1 MNNHSFSQNYRVKC
15 CLCTVHVC
23 TSDMLRQWLFFF
35 RKTRRCWWGGH
46 GDWKSCGYTGITD
59 STSSLSVFVR
69 LLFYFVVFFFFG
81 GDKQVAHLAC
91 HTWQLTDEFS
101 LALISCRPTCDV
113 VASCNW
119 KCFAIRSIGFPAHLR
134 LIAHILKFARNTHQT
149 GAIFNH
155 FTCKYRSNRL
165 TGVCT

>member
-1 MNNHSFSQNYRVKC
+1 MYAPQTCFDN
-15 CLCTVHVC
+15 
-23 TSDMLRQWLFFF
+23 DFFF
-35 RKTRRCWWGGH
+35 SGKPEGADGEDMETESH
-46 GDWKSCGYTGITD
+46 VDTQV
-59 STSSLSVFVR
+59 SLIQPQACQF
-69 LLFYFVVFFFFG
+69 LLDYCFYYFVVFFFFR

-119 KCFAIRSIGFPAHLR
+119 KCFAIGSIGLPAHLR
-134 LIAHILKFARNTHQT
+134 LIVHILKFARNTHQT

-155 FTCKYRSNRL
+155 FTCL